1 MTNSQLAQKV
11 YEVLEEKC
19 EEFKEYRPWA
29 DYLKRNDIIPR
40 DYDEASDAADDL
52 VELVNEGTDQVR
64 ISFLAPPVLLCF
76 DPFPSVVKSRG
87 GYQFL
92 MVSKEL
98 AEKIAVLGAP

>member
-1 MTNSQLAQKV
+1 MITNSQLAEKV
-11 YEVLEEKC
+11 YEALEEKC
-19 EEFKEYRPWA
+19 EEFKDYNPWA

-40 DYDEASDAADDL
+40 DFDDARDAADDL
-52 VELVNEGTDQVR
+52 VEMVNEGTDR
-64 ISFLAPPVLLCF
+64 LLCF

-92 MVSKEL
+92 LVPKEL